1 MTKLEENEV
10 LMIKSQDVF
19 QMLTRNQKLCLRSRK
34 FVTSKQRVRVVLFL
48 ESPVAL
54 SINLK
59 VYNDTNY
66 ILSTQLTKLFL
77 RKWWKKIP

>member
-10 LMIKSQDVF
+10 LTIESQDDF
-19 QMLTRNQKLCLRSRK
+19 QMLTRNEKPRLRSRK

-66 ILSTQLTKLFL
+66 ILSTQLMKFFL
-77 RKWWKKIP
+77 KKW